1 MLRDLHSSAH
11 TALGLGRLALASEL
25 ACEGLARDP
34 ANPGL
39 GLIRAIVDHRLGRT
53 AAAVDRL
60 RKILAQNPPNATEVT
75 IVLAEVL
82 SRGGRREELEALLA
96 SRADW
101 KSDERSV
108 LFAARALARSDKAT
122 AIEQLT
128 TCARSTKSTSLKRI
142 AGFEAV
148 RMLDAEARYREAFD
162 LARELHQQT
171 TPAFDILGVEIDT
184 AEQLRML
191 GRTKPTRREGER
203 NVTAKRHG
211 ERDRGLGREI
221 AGDCTATSLVV
232 GLPRSGTTLVEQMLD
247 RHPLVAGIG
256 EFEGISEIG
265 DALVSRGLWPTK
277 LHELTAN
284 DAMLLEREYI
294 AGAST
299 RMREGTTT
307 TFDKTLRAWRLL
319 PAVAVVLPE
328 ASLVHIERD
337 AKDCAIS
344 MYLSNF
350 HPHSFGF
357 TASLEMIRRVMLA
370 ERRLVQPSF
379 ETLGLRAIRVQ
390 YETLVAHPEREIT
403 RVLEHIGVAFDARV
417 LNPEENTRTVLT
429 LSHEQV
435 RRKINS
441 SSIGRWKNY
450 EFAFDA
456 SWDALARP
464 IDDS

>member
-1 MLRDLHSSAH
+1 
-11 TALGLGRLALASEL
+11 
-25 ACEGLARDP
+25 
-34 ANPGL
+34 
-39 GLIRAIVDHRLGRT
+39 
-53 AAAVDRL
+53 
-60 RKILAQNPPNATEVT
+60 
-75 IVLAEVL
+75 
-82 SRGGRREELEALLA
+82 
-96 SRADW
+96 
-101 KSDERSV
+101 
-108 LFAARALARSDKAT
+108 
-122 AIEQLT
+122 
-128 TCARSTKSTSLKRI
+128 
-142 AGFEAV
+142 
-148 RMLDAEARYREAFD
+148 
-162 LARELHQQT
+162 
-171 TPAFDILGVEIDT
+171 
-184 AEQLRML
+184 ML
-191 GRTKPTRREGER
+191 GRTKPTHSEAER
-203 NVTAKRHG
+203 KRHS
-211 ERDRGLGREI
+211 ERERERERERGRGRGREI
-221 AGDCTATSLVV
+221 ARDCPATSLVV

-256 EFEGISEIG
+256 EFEGISDIG

-277 LHELTAN
+277 LHELTAR
-284 DAMLLEREYI
+284 DAMLLECEYI

-299 RMREGTTT
+299 GMREGTTT

-319 PAVAVVLPE
+319 PAVAVVLPD

-337 AKDCAIS
+337 AKDGAIS

-370 ERRLVQPSF
+370 ERKLVQPSF

-417 LNPEENTRTVLT
+417 LNPEENTRTVLR

-464 IDDS
+464 IDDR

>member
-1 MLRDLHSSAH
+1 M
-11 TALGLGRLALASEL
+11 
-25 ACEGLARDP
+25 
-34 ANPGL
+34 
-39 GLIRAIVDHRLGRT
+39 
-53 AAAVDRL
+53 
-60 RKILAQNPPNATEVT
+60 
-75 IVLAEVL
+75 
-82 SRGGRREELEALLA
+82 
-96 SRADW
+96 
-101 KSDERSV
+101 
-108 LFAARALARSDKAT
+108 
-122 AIEQLT
+122 
-128 TCARSTKSTSLKRI
+128 
-142 AGFEAV
+142 
-148 RMLDAEARYREAFD
+148 
-162 LARELHQQT
+162 
-171 TPAFDILGVEIDT
+171 DT

-191 GRTKPTRREGER
+191 GRTKPTHREAER
-203 NVTAKRHG
+203 KRHS
-211 ERDRGLGREI
+211 ERERERERGRGREI
-221 AGDCTATSLVV
+221 AGDCPATSLVV

-256 EFEGISEIG
+256 EFEGISDIG

-277 LHELTAN
+277 LHELTAR
-284 DAMLLEREYI
+284 DAMLLECEYI

-344 MYLSNF
+344 IYLSNF

-370 ERRLVQPSF
+370 ERKLVQPSF

-464 IDDS
+464 IDDR